1 MSATG
6 LEGLLRDFAAALLG
20 RTSYYDTDETDVTI
34 AEFMP
39 EFLTT
44 LKPDG
49 STGFEW
55 HLMAEDV
62 PPEGK
67 GDYVILGKRGGKYYA
82 SSYNTW
88 ANGAGYFFV
97 PNNRDSYKYAE
108 AVKAWAVI
116 PPLEGR
122 D

>member
-20 RTSYYDTDETDVTI
+20 RTSYYDTPETDETI

-39 EFLTT
+39 EFLAM

-49 STGFEW
+49 STGFKW

-97 PNNRDSYKYAE
+97 PNNRNSYKYADS
-108 AVKAWAVI
+108 VKAWAVI
-116 PPLEGR
+116 PPLDGR